1 MNGIIGRNFT
11 WKNGRRPVAAVFWL
25 AGLLAQP
32 PAVQAVEVDL
42 QPHLAVYDLSLA
54 GAEDRSGITSATGR
68 MVIELD
74 GSRCEGWTLNFRLV
88 VQYGLQSGKGRLLDS
103 RSNSWESG
111 DGGELRYARRQY
123 VDNSLQEETLLT
135 ARRGEGDKP
144 GTIAMRKPKE
154 ESFALAPGT
163 VFPVAHQ
170 AGLNRAARA
179 ADKRNRAII
188 FDGADDAVA
197 YDAIAFIGEAAAAR
211 DYSGSIEGSGV
222 AALAGLAAW
231 PVSVSYY
238 KHGGSGEETP
248 TYQVSFLM
256 FDNGVSGDIKLDYGD
271 FALAGKLSRLDF
283 HQASPCP

>member
-1 MNGIIGRNFT
+1 MNGIIGRISA
-11 WKNGRRPVAAVFWL
+11 WKNGRGPVVAVFCL

-32 PAVQAVEVDL
+32 LAGQAGDTAL

-54 GAEDRSGITSATGR
+54 GAEDLSGIASATGR

-88 VQYGLQSGKGRLLDS
+88 VQYGLRSGKGRLLDS

-135 ARRGEGDKP
+135 ARRGEGDQP
-144 GTIAMRKPKE
+144 GTIAMSKPQE
-154 ESFALAPGT
+154 ESFALAAGAA
-163 VFPVAHQ
+163 FPVAHQ
-170 AGLNRAARA
+170 TSLNRAARA
-179 ADKRNRAII
+179 GEKRNRAMI

-197 YDAIAFIGEAAAAR
+197 YDAIAFIGEETGGH
-211 DYSGSIEGSGV
+211 DFSGSIEGSGV
-222 AALAGLAAW
+222 AALAALRAW
-231 PVSVSYY
+231 PVSISYY

-248 TYQVSFLM
+248 AYQVSFLM
-256 FDNGVSGDIKLDYGD
+256 FDNGVSGDIRLDYGD
-271 FALAGKLSRLDF
+271 LALAGKLSRLDF
-283 HQASPCP
+283 HTASPCP

>member
-1 MNGIIGRNFT
+1 MNGIIGRISA
-11 WKNGRRPVAAVFWL
+11 WKNGRGPVVGFFWL
-25 AGLLAQP
+25 AGLLTQPSAAQ
-32 PAVQAVEVDL
+32 AGETAL

-54 GAEDRSGITSATGR
+54 GAEDRSGIISATGR

-74 GSRCEGWTLNFRLV
+74 GSPCEGWTLNFRLV

-135 ARRGEGDKP
+135 ARRGEGGTP

-154 ESFALAPGT
+154 ESLALAPGA

-179 ADKRNRAII
+179 GEKRNRAMI

-197 YDAIAFIGEAAAAR
+197 YDAIAFIGEAAAGH
-211 DYSGSIEGSGV
+211 DFSGSIEGSGV
-222 AALAGLAAW
+222 AALAALAAW
-231 PVSVSYY
+231 PVSISYY

-256 FDNGVSGDIKLDYGD
+256 FDNGVTGDIKLDYGD

-283 HQASPCP
+283 HETAPCP